1 LSPDTF
7 ADVIVEPAAF
17 RVFERSPFEYGQD
30 PDANG
35 LGAAAL
41 VTVTGLL
48 LHAAVSK
55 LAVTS
60 TAATPTCRPVTFAFI

>member
-1 LSPDTF
+1 
-7 ADVIVEPAAF
+7 
-17 RVFERSPFEYGQD
+17 
-30 PDANG
+30 

-41 VTVTGLL
+41 VTVTGLLLL

>member
-35 LGAAAL
+35 LGAAAF